1 MGFKFK
7 KADGRRVIMEKPSIA
22 AKRATFL
29 REYMDLRNK
38 HNFVWLDET
47 WIFHKGSMKS
57 KSWQDIDIRSSPAR
71 GLYRQALH
79 CVARRRRRVDRRMFP
94 HFRCWLQNGR
104 LSRTD
109 EWWKIYEVVVLASRQ
124 ATWGDCHRNG
134 QRSLPFH
141 TGIYSFFLFVCGG
154 GGFLITGVG

>member
-38 HNFVWLDET
+38 YKFVWLDET
-47 WIFHKGSMKS
+47 WIFQKGSMKS

-71 GLYRQALH
+71 GVSTGKRYIVLHAGGEDGWIDGCSLTFAADSKTGDYHGQMNGEKFMKWWFQLLDKLHEPTVIVMDTAPYHSIQA
-79 CVARRRRRVDRRMFP
+79 FT
-94 HFRCWLQNGR
+94 HF
-104 LSRTD
+104 
-109 EWWKIYEVVVLASRQ
+109 
-124 ATWGDCHRNG
+124 
-134 QRSLPFH
+134 F
-141 TGIYSFFLFVCGG
+141 
-154 GGFLITGVG
+154 